1 MNELL
6 RSVAVLYAGGESAR
20 ERIETDLA
28 GDLPTVRWDR
38 DELSRVFVNLVG
50 NAVEAVDEAKGRVRV
65 DVRSRRGP
73 SPKDGRDGVVVTVA
87 DDGVGIPPENMRR
100 LFQPD
105 FSTKTRG
112 TGLGLAIVKRIV
124 TDLGGEIR
132 IESAPGRGTT
142 VTTWLPAVTGAVERP
157 DGADGPGP
165 AHDGGGAAPVT

>member
-1 MNELL
+1 M
-6 RSVAVLYAGGESAR
+6 
-20 ERIETDLA
+20 
-28 GDLPTVRWDR
+28 
-38 DELSRVFVNLVG
+38 
-50 NAVEAVDEAKGRVRV
+50 
-65 DVRSRRGP
+65 
-73 SPKDGRDGVVVTVA
+73 VVTVA

-142 VTTWLPAVTGAVERP
+142 VTTWLPAATGAPEGP
-157 DGADGPGP
+157 AGADGPGP
-165 AHDGGGAAPVT
+165 AREGGGTAPVT